1 VKSLFALP
9 SKVPQLIRQTF
20 MGEERNPD
28 GLVGIVGAARVSGDA
43 VSSQKLNSNER
54 VSTFILIVASLNIFV
69 GLFNLLPFLPLDGG
83 HMAIAIADE
92 FRALFARIRKQPR
105 PAGID
110 VNVMTPITMAV
121 FGVLAVLTLILLVA
135 DIINPISLNF

>member
-1 VKSLFALP
+1 
-9 SKVPQLIRQTF
+9 

-92 FRALFARIRKQPR
+92 VRALFARIRKKPR

>member
-1 VKSLFALP
+1 
-9 SKVPQLIRQTF
+9 

-54 VSTFILIVASLNIFV
+54 VTTFILIVASLNIFV

>member
-1 VKSLFALP
+1 
-9 SKVPQLIRQTF
+9 

-54 VSTFILIVASLNIFV
+54 VTTFILIVASLNIFV

-92 FRALFARIRKQPR
+92 VRALFARIRKKPR

>member
-1 VKSLFALP
+1 
-9 SKVPQLIRQTF
+9 
-20 MGEERNPD
+20 
-28 GLVGIVGAARVSGDA
+28 
-43 VSSQKLNSNER
+43 
-54 VSTFILIVASLNIFV
+54 
-69 GLFNLLPFLPLDGG
+69 
-83 HMAIAIADE
+83 MAIAIADE
-92 FRALFARIRKQPR
+92 VRALFARIRRKPR

>member
-1 VKSLFALP
+1 
-9 SKVPQLIRQTF
+9 
-20 MGEERNPD
+20 
-28 GLVGIVGAARVSGDA
+28 
-43 VSSQKLNSNER
+43 
-54 VSTFILIVASLNIFV
+54 
-69 GLFNLLPFLPLDGG
+69 
-83 HMAIAIADE
+83 MAIAIADE
-92 FRALFARIRKQPR
+92 VRALFARIRKKPR

>member
-1 VKSLFALP
+1 
-9 SKVPQLIRQTF
+9 
-20 MGEERNPD
+20 
-28 GLVGIVGAARVSGDA
+28 

-54 VSTFILIVASLNIFV
+54 VSTFIIIVASLNIFV

-92 FRALFARIRKQPR
+92 FRALFARIRKKPR